1 MIGDYLTTSEYAKLH
16 GVPLQ
21 TVRTR
26 VKKGQIPHI
35 KSGNRIYI
43 KVDTPWEKMQVGRPE
58 KKSKVEG
65 GTNDT

>member
-1 MIGDYLTTSEYAKLH
+1 MIGDYLTTSEFAKLH

-43 KVDTPWEKMQVGRPE
+43 KVDTPWEEMHAGRPE

-65 GTNDT
+65 NANG

>member
-1 MIGDYLTTSEYAKLH
+1 MIGDYLTTSEFAKLH

-43 KVDTPWEKMQVGRPE
+43 KVDTPWEEMHAGRPE
-58 KKSKVEG
+58 RKSKVEG
-65 GTNDT
+65 E

>member
-1 MIGDYLTTSEYAKLH
+1 MIGDYLTTSEFAKLH

-43 KVDTPWEKMQVGRPE
+43 KVDTPWEEMHAGRPE

-65 GTNDT
+65 DTNE

>member
-1 MIGDYLTTSEYAKLH
+1 MIGDYLTTSEFAKLH

-35 KSGNRIYI
+35 KSGNRIYT
-43 KVDTPWEKMQVGRPE
+43 KVDTPWEEMHAGRPE
-58 KKSKVEG
+58 RKSKVEG
-65 GTNDT
+65 DANG